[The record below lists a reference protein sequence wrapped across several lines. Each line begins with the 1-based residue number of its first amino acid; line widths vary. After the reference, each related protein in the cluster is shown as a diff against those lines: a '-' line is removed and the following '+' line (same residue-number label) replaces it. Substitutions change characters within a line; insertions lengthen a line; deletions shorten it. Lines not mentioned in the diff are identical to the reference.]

1 MKKLIFL
8 LALLAVLPAAALA
21 SIVSAPGSNYYFEH
35 QTIAPGS
42 NMKAAY
48 ADGVQM
54 IASYKPNST
63 VVVWL
68 EDTGKAFLL
77 NSKIRSEQTEFSLIP
92 QKDIQLYAI
101 DKKGKRTPVE
111 QYSKDKIYKAYQ
123 KEIAAGT
130 GVAPAEM
137 PRNKKAVITYKGA
150 YGQTLGTATVT
161 EQDANPFDGLS
172 GAVGNMTNAI
182 RESKQA
188 KRAAAPYAQKYANMF
203 WDRHTFFPGD
213 VADGKALFKDKK
225 APSYELVI
233 QLGQDKHVFRFDRLK
248 KE

>member
-1 MKKLIFL
+1 MRHLPPVCAPSLPGMAYIPGGGRADL
-8 LALLAVLPAAALA
+8 SGWLSDPPVGVVCAGGCGVLRNAVF
-21 SIVSAPGSNYYFEH
+21 Y
-35 QTIAPGS
+35 
-42 NMKAAY
+42 
-48 ADGVQM
+48 
-54 IASYKPNST
+54 
-63 VVVWL
+63 
-68 EDTGKAFLL
+68 
-77 NSKIRSEQTEFSLIP
+77 
-92 QKDIQLYAI
+92 LYLW
-101 DKKGKRTPVE
+101 
-111 QYSKDKIYKAYQ
+111 
-123 KEIAAGT
+123 
-130 GVAPAEM
+130 
-137 PRNKKAVITYKGA
+137 RNKKAVITYKGA

-161 EQDANPFDGLS
+161 EQNANPFDGLS

-225 APSYELVI
+225 APSYELVL